1 MDDGAIW
8 NGEAVKLLLRPV
20 QEAYGADAP
29 WVLLG
34 GLCALLL
41 MLYSGMRLTRWW
53 RSGEGERVLKRRQR
67 RAFQAEEDAA
77 GVLRAHGYQI
87 LDEQVEHHW
96 TIDVNGEPFAV
107 DLRADYMVKRGGKRY
122 IAEVKS
128 GMSAPSLTTA
138 ATRRQLL
145 EYRVAYDVEGILLVD
160 MQAVELNEVDFGD
173 RVEGREGRGYRGAA
187 GFALGVL
194 TGVILSVVGFVLWAL
209 RVTS

>member
-1 MDDGAIW
+1 MEDGEIW
-8 NGEAVKLLLRPV
+8 KGEAVKQWLRPV
-20 QEAYGADAP
+20 QQELGAEAP
-29 WVLLG
+29 WILLG
-34 GLCALLL
+34 SLCALLL
-41 MLYSGMRLTRWW
+41 LLYLGGRVARWW
-53 RSGEGERVLKRRQR
+53 RAGEGERVLKRRQR

-107 DLRADYMVKRGGKRY
+107 ELRADYMVKRGGKRY

-145 EYRVAYDVEGILLVD
+145 EYRVAYDVHGILLVD

-173 RVEGREGRGYRGAA
+173 RVEGREERRYRGSA
-187 GFALGVL
+187 GFMVGLL
-194 TGVILSVVGFVLWAL
+194 TGVILSVVGFVVWAL
-209 RVTS
+209 SA